1 MVDYDPW
8 DGNFRGTSVHNNT
21 IFGGFATGDSDG
33 ELNTHSAIIKLVF
46 LFEDLGPLIK
56 IILGLGLPSP

>member
-21 IFGGFATGDSDG
+21 IVGGFATGGPDEESRDT
-33 ELNTHSAIIKLVF
+33 NTHGAIIKLVF
-46 LFEDLGPLIK
+46 CSK
-56 IILGLGLPSP
+56 V

>member
-21 IFGGFATGDSDG
+21 ILGGSATGGPDE
-33 ELNTHSAIIKLVF
+33 ELRGTDTHSAIIKLVF
-46 LFEDLGPLIK
+46 VRRFRPTLQLLFD
-56 IILGLGLPSP
+56 